1 MNQKV
6 HDLNQFPK
14 AYCIYMYLSLRYTM
28 KKELYVLHNIFILK
42 MIIPSTCASSSLE
55 KSSSMSIASGL
66 AVFASSPSSSCVLSL
81 LQKNSIVLKSQ
92 FSVSNNWYKWNQIIE
107 IRIRDSRSPQS
118 IIYCVNHIFW
128 EISIGENIG
137 YTLAPNLHIPS
148 KEKWHN
154 SWIMVFC

>member
-6 HDLNQFPK
+6 HDLIQFPK

-107 IRIRDSRSPQS
+107 IIIRDSRSPQS
-118 IIYCVNHIFW
+118 IIYCVIIFCGRSVLVK
-128 EISIGENIG
+128 ILD
-137 YTLAPNLHIPS
+137 TR
-148 KEKWHN
+148 
-154 SWIMVFC
+154 

>member
-6 HDLNQFPK
+6 HDLIQFPK
-14 AYCIYMYLSLRYTM
+14 AYCIYMYLSLRYTL
-28 KKELYVLHNIFILK
+28 KKELYILHNIFILK

-92 FSVSNNWYKWNQIIE
+92 FSVSMKSDHWDQDQGLQESPINNIL
-107 IRIRDSRSPQS
+107 
-118 IIYCVNHIFW
+118 CNHIFW

-137 YTLAPNLHIPS
+137 YTIAPNLHIPS